1 MTTSPSQAS
10 VAADPAPTTEP
21 VYRDGTLGV
30 LRQRDALLESYR
42 EQLTEVSPE
51 LRTLYAR
58 RIGRIAAG
66 VAAASTMAVLAI
78 CTFDLEVSL
87 TPFIGVAWALAG
99 LALVVGRVLGAR
111 AFDRRLRAA
120 AQPGADP
127 LRDID
132 RLGRETPER
141 RARDMLARHE
151 RAGLGAP
158 LVGLS
163 LLLPLTIHL
172 AVFGMVGA
180 PGGVSSFDL
189 WIRMSAFLVG
199 FAHVAL
205 ASMAWA
211 LAGELTRGE
220 ARPLRYN
227 ASNVIGYTT
236 LAGCVPGVI
245 AIGLP
250 PIIVAVTALL
260 FVPLIFAWAT
270 GAARHER
277 SLTVMVDCEELYLG
291 GGRRRCTAHD
301 SLHSPAATALPISR

>member
-1 MTTSPSQAS
+1 MTTLPNQAS
-10 VAADPAPTTEP
+10 VVRDPSPTSQP

-30 LRQRDALLESYR
+30 LRQRDAMLEDYR
-42 EQLTEVSPE
+42 ERLAEVPRE
-51 LRTLYAR
+51 LRALYAR
-58 RIGRIAAG
+58 RIGRVAAGIAAS
-66 VAAASTMAVLAI
+66 STMVVLAL
-78 CTFDLEVSL
+78 CTFDLQVQL
-87 TPFIGVAWALAG
+87 TPLIGAGWVLATAALFM
-99 LALVVGRVLGAR
+99 GRFLGGR
-111 AFDRRLRAA
+111 EFDRRLRQAA
-120 AQPGADP
+120 EPGADP

-141 RARDMLARHE
+141 RARDMVSRYE
-151 RAGLGAP
+151 RASLGAP

-180 PGGVSSFDL
+180 PGGVAAFDL

-211 LAGELTRGE
+211 LSGELARGE
-220 ARPLRYN
+220 ARSLRYN
-227 ASNVIGYTT
+227 ASNVIGYTM
-236 LAGCVPGVI
+236 LAGCVSGVI

-270 GAARHER
+270 GAARRER
-277 SLTVMVDCEELYLG
+277 PFTVVVD
-291 GGRRRCTAHD
+291 
-301 SLHSPAATALPISR
+301 